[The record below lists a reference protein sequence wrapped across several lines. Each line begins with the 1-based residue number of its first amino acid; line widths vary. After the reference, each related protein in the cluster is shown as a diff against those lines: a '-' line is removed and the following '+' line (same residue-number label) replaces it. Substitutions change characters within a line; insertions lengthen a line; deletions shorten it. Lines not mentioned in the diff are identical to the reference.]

1 MKEDQMIQT
10 IIQLAKVAR
19 HEGLRGVL
27 PFTELMPDAFG
38 RRGVTML
45 GLGAEPDGI
54 RDFLGVAAAREARV
68 KKMVIEG
75 LAGIAD
81 GENPEVLEARLRLIA
96 GLEKACNQLALA
108 QKT

>member
-27 PFTELMPDAFG
+27 PLTEMMPDAFS
-38 RRGVTML
+38 RRGVKLL
-45 GLGAEPDGI
+45 GLGAEPDDI
-54 RDFLGVAAAREARV
+54 RSLLGVEAERDARIKRL
-68 KKMVIEG
+68 VIEG

>member
-10 IIQLAKVAR
+10 IIHLAKVAR

-27 PFTELMPDAFG
+27 PLTELMPDAFS

-45 GLGAEPDGI
+45 GLGAEPDDI
-54 RDFLGVAAAREARV
+54 RDFLGVTAAREARV
-68 KKMVIEG
+68 KQMVIEG

-96 GLEKACNQLALA
+96 GLGEACDRLSKQS
-108 QKT
+108 